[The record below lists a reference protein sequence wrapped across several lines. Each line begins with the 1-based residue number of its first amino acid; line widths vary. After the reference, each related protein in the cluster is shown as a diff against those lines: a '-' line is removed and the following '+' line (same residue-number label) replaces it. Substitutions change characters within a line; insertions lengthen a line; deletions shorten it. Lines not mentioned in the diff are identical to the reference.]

1 MRKQAELL
9 FTEVQNVLHQF
20 LQKMSAV
27 GSQDAAIRAL
37 ESRQRIVELEGM
49 LQKEKEEFEV
59 KKSFLDISQ
68 GE

>member
-1 MRKQAELL
+1 MCKQAELL

-20 LQKMSAV
+20 LRKMSAV

-49 LQKEKEEFEV
+49 VQKEKEEFEV
-59 KKSFLDISQ
+59 KRNLS
-68 GE
+68 

>member
-1 MRKQAELL
+1 MCKQAELL

-37 ESRQRIVELEGM
+37 ESGQRIVELEGM
-49 LQKEKEEFEV
+49 VQKEKEEFEV
-59 KKSFLDISQ
+59 KRNLS
-68 GE
+68 

>member
-49 LQKEKEEFEV
+49 LQKEKEEIEV
-59 KKSFLDISQ
+59 KRNLS
-68 GE
+68 

>member
-1 MRKQAELL
+1 MCKQAELL

-49 LQKEKEEFEV
+49 VQKEKEEFEV
-59 KKSFLDISQ
+59 KRNLS
-68 GE
+68 